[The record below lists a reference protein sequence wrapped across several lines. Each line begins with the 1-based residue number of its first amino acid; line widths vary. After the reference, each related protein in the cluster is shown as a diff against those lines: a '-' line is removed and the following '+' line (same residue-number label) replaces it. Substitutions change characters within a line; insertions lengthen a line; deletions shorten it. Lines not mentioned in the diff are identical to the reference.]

1 MCSPFSKEG
10 EGGHGHVKVAGD
22 VAKAVIAEARGVD
35 LSDAHERMASFH
47 GFQDC
52 FAHFWAH
59 LFCNWAGETF
69 VGTYGGAQMP
79 MRSRVRCCL
88 AA

>member
-1 MCSPFSKEG
+1 MM
-10 EGGHGHVKVAGD
+10 HGQLKVAGY
-22 VAKAVIAEARGVD
+22 VAKAVIAEVRGVD

-52 FAHFWAH
+52 FAYFWAH
-59 LFCNWAGETF
+59 LFCHRAGETF
-69 VGTYGGAQMP
+69 VGAYGEAQMP
-79 MRSRVRCCL
+79 MRPRVRCCL